1 MIKQMYSCFFYSV
14 CSRTIFRDIPIITIF
29 DRISLI
35 IMVTTSIPV
44 GTNVVGEGPWLAPL
58 PGDHLAGLPR
68 IRTQRNLECAECLKR
83 NHNCWNKSFLWF
95 GLSIQTNPCCCSS
108 LFQIRSCHIWQTLFC
123 IFFFSTKMYNSSAQ
137 GWAGIPVSHDSQ
149 EYKPQISRPFPS
161 RGILNFP
168 FPFPGKVLDGNLDG
182 KYYHYLQ
189 FCE

>member
-1 MIKQMYSCFFYSV
+1 MYSCFFYSV

-83 NHNCWNKSFLWF
+83 NHHCWNKSFLWF
-95 GLSIQTNPCCCSS
+95 NLSIQTNHVAVLVCFRSS
-108 LFQIRSCHIWQTLFC
+108 PATDDKHSFASFFLHENVQFLISVPLIKTEIALTEYRSAYMLR
-123 IFFFSTKMYNSSAQ
+123 
-137 GWAGIPVSHDSQ
+137 SH
-149 EYKPQISRPFPS
+149 
-161 RGILNFP
+161 
-168 FPFPGKVLDGNLDG
+168 
-182 KYYHYLQ
+182 
-189 FCE
+189 